1 MPMRICV
8 VVCGPSHAG
17 ICAFTR
23 LRGYHIGPYSNGSVE
38 RKAGSPVC
46 VLEKDGHLQFRILG
60 VANWLIKRH
69 TTNVMIWRQAGYSS
83 LKSDKLKMSLKLG
96 RHQGHLRLHLHWIK
110 LTLVS
115 DEDKDQS
122 NSNRYAHLRRFSR
135 LTVITLITASSL
147 TKMAKNRSTDSD
159 ELAAFCLPRPGLSGL
174 SPAEFRSVPV
184 NPSPPGPSQ
193 GFRGAASV
201 DLIQTECR
209 GRSVQGA
216 CAGRCRLL
224 GKD

>member
-23 LRGYHIGPYSNGSVE
+23 PRGYYIGPYSNGSVE
-38 RKAGSPVC
+38 RKAGSPAC
-46 VLEKDGHLQFRILG
+46 VLEKDRHLQFRILD

-110 LTLVS
+110 STLVS
-115 DEDKDQS
+115 ANEDKDLKAT
-122 NSNRYAHLRRFSR
+122 RTGTHAREDFR
-135 LTVITLITASSL
+135 VSL
-147 TKMAKNRSTDSD
+147 S
-159 ELAAFCLPRPGLSGL
+159 LH
-174 SPAEFRSVPV
+174 
-184 NPSPPGPSQ
+184 
-193 GFRGAASV
+193 
-201 DLIQTECR
+201 
-209 GRSVQGA
+209 
-216 CAGRCRLL
+216 
-224 GKD
+224 